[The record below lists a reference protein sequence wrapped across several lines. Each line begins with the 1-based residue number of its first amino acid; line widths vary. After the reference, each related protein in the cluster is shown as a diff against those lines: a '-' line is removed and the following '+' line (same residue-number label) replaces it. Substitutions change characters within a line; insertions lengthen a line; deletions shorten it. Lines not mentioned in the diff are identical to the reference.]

1 MAAENIKD
9 GPKSS
14 KRDLFFL
21 FYISFLS
28 LFLELLLIRWVSTEI
43 RIFAYFRNLV
53 LISCFLGLG
62 IGFSLKKFKTGILFA
77 LILTA
82 LLAIAVYP
90 NTEFHGVSLRKIPEY
105 LVFPEFHMWAVFGNG
120 SVIKWAGGFAM
131 VAGVMALLAGIFI
144 PFGQILGQIFEASD
158 NRLRDYSVNLI
169 GSLLGTWTF
178 ALLSYLGTPPWV
190 WFVIGVGGA
199 SGYLAWSRSWKVIPG
214 LAALSVILL
223 ITVPKPKNGDEVF
236 WSPYQKLT
244 YQLALFDYG
253 SGREVPYQAIEVNT
267 VVYMYMFDLSYKMAD
282 WYPWAF
288 NRADFPYYPY
298 DIIYRFHPSP
308 DRVLIVG
315 AGAGNDAAAAIRNGA
330 LRIDAVEIDPVIA
343 RLGRRRHPERPY
355 QNPRVR
361 LIIDDARSFFKKSKD
376 KYDLIIFGLLDSHTL
391 TSNFTNINLDSYVY
405 TLESIRE
412 AKDHLAQG
420 GVLIVSFYTERKW
433 LGYKLYEIMNK
444 VFGKPPLVYE
454 NHELHAARGTIG
466 TVFINGDLGLVNEQI
481 RTNPKLKEMV
491 DKQGVTD
498 LRYQQLMKE
507 SKFDAPEDDWPYLYL
522 MKRQIPT
529 LHLIMSAIVIAFM
542 LAAVLFLFPG
552 RKIGPGHFL
561 FLGAG
566 FMLVEVHSISKIALL
581 FGSTWIVNIV
591 IISAILVMV
600 LCANLLAIRH
610 PIERVRLWYAGL
622 FASLLLAY
630 LIPVNSL
637 IFGSYLARGI
647 IAGAFYSLPLF
658 FAGVIF
664 ASSIKKVAD
673 IDAAFASNMMGAALG
688 GMLESTSYL
697 VGLKAVLLI
706 AMLLYAAS
714 WLALRKVP
722 LAPSR
727 DAQGQSL

>member
-1 MAAENIKD
+1 VADENITV
-9 GPKSS
+9 GSKSG
-14 KRDLFFL
+14 KRELFFL
-21 FYISFLS
+21 FYISFIS

-62 IGFSLKKFKTGILFA
+62 VGFSLKKFKTGITSA
-77 LILTA
+77 LVLTA
-82 LLAIAVYP
+82 LLAVAVYP
-90 NTEFHGVSLRKIPEY
+90 NTQFHGVSLRKIPEY
-105 LVFPEFHMWAVFGNG
+105 LVFPEFHMWAVFGKG

-144 PFGQILGQIFEASD
+144 PFGQILGRIFEASD
-158 NRLRDYSVNLI
+158 NRLRDYSVNLL

-178 ALLSYLGTPPWV
+178 ALLSYLTTPPWV

-199 SGYLAWSRSWKVIPG
+199 SAYLAWSRSWKVIPG
-214 LAALSVILL
+214 LMALAVILL
-223 ITVPKPKNGDEVF
+223 ITVPKPKTGHEIY

-244 YQLALFDYG
+244 YEQGLFDYG
-253 SGREVPYQAIEVNT
+253 RGYEVPFQAIEVNS
-267 VVYMYMFDLSYKMAD
+267 VIYMYMFNLSYVMAD
-282 WYPWAF
+282 IYPWAF
-288 NRADFPYYPY
+288 NREEFPYYPY
-298 DIIYRFHPSP
+298 DIIYRFRPKP

-315 AGAGNDAAAAIRNGA
+315 AGAGNDAAAAVRNGA
-330 LRIDAVEIDPVIA
+330 MSVDAVEIDPVIA
-343 RLGRRRHPERPY
+343 RLGRQHHPERPY
-355 QNPRVR
+355 QNSRVR
-361 LIIDDARSFFKKSKD
+361 LVIDDARSFFKKSKE

-405 TLESIRE
+405 TVESIRE
-412 AKDHLAQG
+412 AKDHLARG
-420 GVLIVSFYTERKW
+420 GVLVVSFYTERKW
-433 LGYKLYEIMNK
+433 LGYKLYAIMNK

-454 NHELHAARGTIG
+454 NHEQHAARGTIG
-466 TVFINGDLGLVNEQI
+466 TVFINGDLDRVHEQI
-481 RTNPKLKEMV
+481 KADPRLQDMIA
-491 DKQGVTD
+491 KQGVPD
-498 LRYQQLMKE
+498 RRFQELMKIAA
-507 SKFDAPEDDWPYLYL
+507 FDAPEDDWPYLYL

-529 LHLIMSAIVIAFM
+529 LHLIMSVIVIALM

-566 FMLVEVHSISKIALL
+566 FMLVEVHSISKVALL
-581 FGSTWIVNIV
+581 FGSTWVVNIV

-600 LCANLLAIRH
+600 LCANLLALRH
-610 PIERVRLWYAGL
+610 PIQRVSLWYAGL

-647 IAGAFYSLPLF
+647 VAGAFYSLPLF

-664 ASSIKKVAD
+664 ASSIKKVKD

-688 GMLESTSYL
+688 GMLESASYL
-697 VGLKAVLLI
+697 TGLKAVLLI

-714 WLALRKVP
+714 WLALRRVP
-722 LAPSR
+722 LAAPGNGR
-727 DAQGQSL
+727 DG